1 MSKESEWVCTY
12 IILKL
17 LLLQYVKIIMIVFLD
32 LLTTWSDKKHRGS
45 LLSYIV
51 TAMQFEMLYSEAD
64 FSIYVYKAS

>member
-1 MSKESEWVCTY
+1 
-12 IILKL
+12 
-17 LLLQYVKIIMIVFLD
+17 MIVFLD

-51 TAMQFEMLYSEAD
+51 TAMQFKMLYSEAD